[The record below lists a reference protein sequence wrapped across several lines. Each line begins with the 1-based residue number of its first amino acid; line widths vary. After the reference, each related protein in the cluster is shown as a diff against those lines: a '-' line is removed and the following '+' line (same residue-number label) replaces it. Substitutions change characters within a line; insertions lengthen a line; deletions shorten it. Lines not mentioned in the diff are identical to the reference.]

1 MNRRRILG
9 ALLVA
14 GAGLLATS
22 GCASTLNDA
31 ATIHYR
37 DSTGEHT
44 AHVSRATLQ
53 DQVSALVGNKQ
64 LRTALQRNFSVGE
77 ADTNTDSKLTA
88 LWLTQLIRDQ
98 AVEAQFN
105 AQRLSLT
112 PDDISA
118 ATSTVQQ
125 NYTPT
130 VFNKLPKT
138 LRDDLVMSQARIDVL
153 LKSCASGRTVS
164 HVLVKTEAEAEAALA
179 QLKAGVPFAQVA
191 KEKSIDPGSKDSGGL
206 LGCLGPDEYIPQ
218 FQQAA
223 EKAQLGTVTEPVHTQ
238 FGYHLILTQR
248 WNPQDASNPAFSQS
262 LQQAAG
268 AELSARLAGLD
279 VHVDPRYGTWGSQP
293 SQNGGQTWAVT
304 APQPPDVPDKRA

>member
-14 GAGLLATS
+14 GAGLFATS

-37 DSTGEHT
+37 DSKGEHT
-44 AHVSRATLQ
+44 AHITRATLQ
-53 DQVSALVGNKQ
+53 DQVGELVGNPA
-64 LRTALQRNFSVGE
+64 LRTSFQGTFAVGE

-88 LWLTQLIRDQ
+88 SWLTQLITDR
-98 AVEAQFN
+98 AVEAEFN
-105 AQRLSLT
+105 SQGLTLT
-112 PDDISA
+112 PGDISSA
-118 ATSTVQQ
+118 SSALQGSGGSA
-125 NYTPT
+125 
-130 VFNKLPKT
+130 VFDKLRKD
-138 LRDDLVMSQARIDVL
+138 LRDELVMNQARLNVL
-153 LKSCASGRTVS
+153 SKSCASGRSVS
-164 HVLVKTEAEAEAALA
+164 HVLVKTEAQAEAALA

-223 EKAQLGTVTEPVHTQ
+223 EKARLGAVTDPVHTQ

-262 LQQAAG
+262 LQRAAG
-268 AELSARLAGLD
+268 AALGARLAGLE
-279 VHVDPRYGTWGSQP
+279 VHVDPRYGTWGSQS
-293 SQNGGQTWAVT
+293 SQNGGQTWGVT

>member
-9 ALLVA
+9 VLLVA
-14 GAGLLATS
+14 GAGVLAAS

-44 AHVSRATLQ
+44 ARVSRATLQ

-77 ADTNTDSKLTA
+77 SDTNTDSKLTA
-88 LWLTQLIRDQ
+88 VWLTQLIRDQ

-112 PDDISA
+112 ADDISE

-125 NYTPT
+125 NYTPA
-130 VFNKLPKT
+130 VFNKLPKR
-138 LRDDLVMSQARIDVL
+138 LRNDLVMSQARIDVL

-164 HVLVKTEAEAEAALA
+164 HVLVKTKAEAEAALA

-191 KEKSIDPGSKDSGGL
+191 EQKSIDPGSKNSGGL
-206 LGCLGPDEYIPQ
+206 LGCLAPDLFPAA

-223 EKAQLGTVTEPVHTQ
+223 EKADLGVVTGPVRTQ
-238 FGYHLILTQR
+238 FGYHLILAGR
-248 WNPQDASNPAFSQS
+248 WDPQLASNPQVAQL
-262 LQQAAG
+262 LQEAAG

-293 SQNGGQTWAVT
+293 SQNGGQTWAVA

>member
-9 ALLVA
+9 AVLVAIAGLLVA
-14 GAGLLATS
+14 S
-22 GCASTLNDA
+22 GCASTLSDA

-37 DSTGEHT
+37 DSTGERT

-64 LRTALQRNFSVGE
+64 LRAVLQRNFAVGE

-112 PDDISA
+112 PDEISA
-118 ATSTVQQ
+118 ATSTVRQ
-125 NYTPT
+125 NYTPD
-130 VFNKLPKT
+130 VFNKLPKSM
-138 LRDDLVMSQARIDVL
+138 RDHLVVGQARIDAL

-164 HVLVKTEAEAEAALA
+164 HILVKTEAQAEAALA

-191 KEKSIDPGSKDSGGL
+191 KDKSIDPGSKDSGGL
-206 LGCLGPDEYIPQ
+206 LGCLSPDLFPPA
-218 FQQAA
+218 FQHAA
-223 EKAQLGTVTEPVHTQ
+223 EKADFGVVTDPVHTQ
-238 FGYHLILTQR
+238 FGYHLILATHWDPQLAN
-248 WNPQDASNPAFSQS
+248 NPQVAQL
-262 LQQAAG
+262 LQEAAG
-268 AELSARLAGLD
+268 AELDARLAGLD

-293 SQNGGQTWAVT
+293 SQSGGRTWAVT